1 MNKNLNN
8 RSLVLI
14 IILFL
19 LIIYLC
25 KKIVGNNENFTEKE
39 NNFKN
44 ILSNEMDQRHD
55 SAKRDLFLK
64 SVDKSIE
71 KGIEEQSSLRF
82 ENAGENPEL
91 LDLFVKN
98 LINTDENNPN
108 KILEDGNQF
117 ELPVA
122 VQNNFNKY
130 NFDLRKINISKQIKQ
145 EYLIKVLKHKIDLL
159 LNSLKSVPEIKADF
173 ERLKDPKN
181 RDVVKILNSLN
192 DTTIDVD
199 VGSNQYL

>member
-130 NFDLRKINISKQIKQ
+130 NFDLRKI
-145 EYLIKVLKHKIDLL
+145 
-159 LNSLKSVPEIKADF
+159 
-173 ERLKDPKN
+173 
-181 RDVVKILNSLN
+181 
-192 DTTIDVD
+192 
-199 VGSNQYL
+199 